1 MLKDERPRGPGT
13 VRPFVFLSNGGP
25 GGKRAFHACRAD
37 SFGLGF
43 AKPPARRS
51 THVRFE
57 QDVEPSMGA
66 VRELSL
72 AVPVARWLRGLEAKA
87 GYLS

>member
-1 MLKDERPRGPGT
+1 MRGRA
-13 VRPFVFLSNGGP
+13 VREPCGLSFFCRTAGLAVSAHFTRAGP
-25 GGKRAFHACRAD
+25 N

-43 AKPPARRS
+43 AKPAARRS